1 MFMETSLN
9 KQLHKESGFALLMS
23 LVVVGVLLSIGL
35 SVLELSI
42 KQIELSTNFRDS
54 ESAFHAANAGGECGL
69 YWRRN
74 ASSTMEAGG
83 VITPAPEC
91 FDEFTDTVNS
101 FTPITGVDVTGSGAV
116 YNYEYDFTSG
126 SGVDQRCSLIQSL
139 VFVAD
144 PTGIGLTLHNV
155 DSHLAYYPDGNSIF
169 CEAGARCTVISV
181 RGYNKPCGEITNFG
195 TLQREVLLEF

>member
-1 MFMETSLN
+1 METSLN

-69 YWRRN
+69 YWRRD
-74 ASSTMEAGG
+74 AALDMEAGSP
-83 VITPAPEC
+83 ISPAC
-91 FDEFTDTVNS
+91 FGQAPVAINADTIEN
-101 FTPITGVDVTGSGAV
+101 GVDGAV
-116 YNYEYDFTSG
+116 YNYEYSFTWG

-144 PTGIGLTLHNV
+144 PTGIGLTLNNV
-155 DSHLAYYPDGNSIF
+155 DSHLAYYPDGNSID